1 MFARGGPNAVTKAFD
16 GQRGRDTPLP
26 RRALSDTLGSV
37 QTNEEWAVAMV
48 EAKTEVTG
56 TVWRIVAEVGQRV
69 EAGETI
75 MIIESMKME
84 IPVSAEEAGVIH
96 KVLVEEKALVSE
108 GQVVATLT

>member
-1 MFARGGPNAVTKAFD
+1 
-16 GQRGRDTPLP
+16 
-26 RRALSDTLGSV
+26 V

-96 KVLVEEKALVSE
+96 KVLAEEKALVSE